1 MAREYAPDEP
11 VAKKQREFAPDAT
24 TPNAVSVVEPY
35 KAAGKSAFE
44 SLGGGAGALGGA
56 QLGAMAGAPL
66 GPAGSLAGGLIG
78 GMGGYIA
85 GEYAQQ
91 KAGGAVPQKVKEATG
106 FTPEQREREKGDYPV
121 ASILG
126 SVATAVPSLTR
137 MGMSAADLAKSL
149 LGRKTTAQQEALAAQ
164 ALEAGKAGRTELSA
178 AQQEQQRVAKL
189 AEAKA
194 LEQKTLAAQQQEQAI
209 KAGQKAEAKGGRS
222 LRELVGVRTLPE
234 AGGYKPIPTTPEKIG
249 EFIRTQ
255 ADNFLGAIKSQ
266 RSKAADVNF
275 TKATIGSKQKEA
287 RGEFVDTQPLLKE
300 MDELIAKGGTSD
312 YLNSIQKLRNDIAAT
327 KGFEGLEVIRRRLGD
342 AAYGLPEE
350 GYKAIGQKF
359 SQKMYDDLA
368 GQMRDFDKSFSKYLD
383 DYKRLSEPIRVYGT
397 KIGKSLTQTEDAA
410 GRYIAKTP
418 EKVAEEVF
426 SNPQNFERF
435 VEAVGGNAEIAT
447 AAARRFFAGKLETA
461 KTTDAV
467 EKILRDNRE
476 LFRKPEMF
484 GVKQDVEKY
493 LASLRQSGA
502 RTAEAGKIAGQAA
515 QVQKD
520 ITKQVSDADKL
531 LNSKLKNIEG
541 AETLFSD
548 AVKLLSTAK
557 PGKAIET
564 FESSVLPKIREAESK
579 AGVRLLDEKQIE
591 NLRNQVQRLE
601 KTYDRTNR
609 ERIITGLLAGYLIG
623 TEGVSK
629 VKQMASTTG
638 G

>member
-1 MAREYAPDEP
+1 MPIKFEDEP
-11 VAKKQREFAPDAT
+11 STKGKIKFEDEVQS
-24 TPNAVSVVEPY
+24 SVVEPY

-56 QLGAMAGAPL
+56 QLGFMAGAPL
-66 GPAGSLAGGLIG
+66 GPVGSLAGGLLG
-78 GMGGYIA
+78 GVGGYYA

-91 KAGGAVPQKVKEATG
+91 KAGEAVPQKVKEATG
-106 FTPEQREREKGDYPV
+106 FTPEQRGREKEAYPV
-121 ASILG
+121 ASFLG
-126 SVATAVPSLTR
+126 GIAPDVGAALPTLTR
-137 MGMSAADLAKSL
+137 MGMSATDLAKSL
-149 LGRKTTAQQEALAAQ
+149 LGKKTAAQQQALAAQ
-164 ALEAGKAGRTELSA
+164 AAEAGKLGKAELSA
-178 AQQEQQRVAKL
+178 AQQEQQRLTKL

-194 LEQKTLAAQQQEQAI
+194 LEKQTLKAQQQEQAT

-234 AGGYKPIPTTPEKIG
+234 LGGYKPIPTTPEKIG

-275 TKATIGSKQKEA
+275 TKATIGTKQREA

-300 MDELIAKGGTSD
+300 MDALIAKGGTTD
-312 YLNSIQKLRNDIAAT
+312 YLNSIQRLRNDIAAT
-327 KGFEGLEVIRRRLGD
+327 RGFEGLEVIRRRLGD
-342 AAYGLPEE
+342 AAFGVPEE

-426 SNPQNFERF
+426 ASPQNFDRF
-435 VEAVGGNAEIAT
+435 LEAVGGNAEIAT

-461 KTTDAV
+461 KTLDAV
-467 EKILRDNRE
+467 EKIVRDNRA
-476 LFRKPEMF
+476 LLNKPEMKE
-484 GVKQDVEKY
+484 VAKDIEKY
-493 LASLRQSGA
+493 YASLKQSGT
-502 RTAEAGKIAGQAA
+502 RTAGAEKIAGEAA
-515 QVQKD
+515 EVQKD
-520 ITKQVSDADKL
+520 IAKQIKDANTL
-531 LNSKLKNIEG
+531 LGDKLKNIEG
-541 AETLFSD
+541 AEKLFSD
-548 AVKLLSTAK
+548 AVASLSTAK

-564 FESSVLPKIREAESK
+564 FETTVLPKIRAAEAK
-579 AGVRLLDEKQIE
+579 AGVRLLDEGKIE
-591 NLRNQVQRLE
+591 SLRQQVQQLE
-601 KTYDRTNR
+601 KVYDKTNR
-609 ERIITGLLAGYLIG
+609 ERVITGLLATYLIG

-629 VKQMASTTG
+629 IKQLASTTG

>member
-1 MAREYAPDEP
+1 MPIKFEDEP
-11 VAKKQREFAPDAT
+11 STKGKIKFEDEVKS
-24 TPNAVSVVEPY
+24 SVVEPY
-35 KAAGKSAFE
+35 KSAGKSAFE

-56 QLGAMAGAPL
+56 QLGAIAGSPL
-66 GPAGSLAGGLIG
+66 GPVGSLAGGLIG
-78 GMGGYIA
+78 GLGGYYA

-91 KAGGAVPQKVKEATG
+91 KAGEAVPQKVKEFTG
-106 FTPEQREREKGDYPV
+106 FTPEQRGQEKEAYPV
-121 ASILG
+121 ASFLG
-126 SVATAVPSLTR
+126 GVATAVPALTR
-137 MGMSAADLAKSL
+137 MGMSATDLAKTL
-149 LGRKTTAQQEALAAQ
+149 MGKKTAAQQAALSSQAA
-164 ALEAGKAGRTELSA
+164 EAGKVGRAEFAA
-178 AQQEQQRVAKL
+178 AQQEQQRLAKL

-194 LEQKTLAAQQQEQAI
+194 LEKKTLAAQQQEQATR
-209 KAGQKAEAKGGRS
+209 AAQKAEAKGGRS

-249 EFIRTQ
+249 EFIRKQ
-255 ADNFLGAIKSQ
+255 ADNFLDAIKSQ

-275 TKATIGSKQKEA
+275 TKASIGTKQKEA

-397 KIGKSLTQTEDAA
+397 KIGQSLTKTEDAA

-418 EKVAEEVF
+418 EKLAEEVF
-426 SNPQNFERF
+426 SSPQNFDRF
-435 VEAVGGNAEIAT
+435 LEAVGGNAEIAT

-461 KTTDAV
+461 KTTEAV

-476 LFRKPEMF
+476 LLRRPEMF

-493 LASLRQSGA
+493 LSSLRQSGA
-502 RTAEAGKIAGQAA
+502 RTTEAEKIAGQAA
-515 QVQKD
+515 QVQTD
-520 ITKQVSDADKL
+520 ISKQVSDADKL
-531 LNSKLKNIEG
+531 LKSKLKNMEG

-548 AVKLLSTAK
+548 AVKSLSTAK

-564 FESSVLPKIREAESK
+564 FESTVLPKIREAEAK

-591 NLRNQVQRLE
+591 NLRLQVQRLE
-601 KTYDRTNR
+601 KISDKTNR
-609 ERIITGLLAGYLIG
+609 ERIITGLLASYLVG

-629 VKQMASTTG
+629 IKQMVSATG

>member
-1 MAREYAPDEP
+1 MPIKFEDEP
-11 VAKKQREFAPDAT
+11 STKGKIKFEDEVQS
-24 TPNAVSVVEPY
+24 SVVEPY

-78 GMGGYIA
+78 GLGGYYA

-106 FTPEQREREKGDYPV
+106 FTPEQRGKEKGDYPV

-149 LGRKTTAQQEALAAQ
+149 LGRKTAAQQEALAAQ
-164 ALEAGKAGRTELSA
+164 ASEAGKVGRAELSA
-178 AQQEQQRVAKL
+178 AQQEQQRLAKT
-189 AEAKA
+189 AEAKV
-194 LEQKTLAAQQQEQAI
+194 LEKKTLAAQQQEQAT

-234 AGGYKPIPTTPEKIG
+234 AGGYKPIPETPQKIG
-249 EFIRTQ
+249 DFIRTQ
-255 ADNFLGAIKSQ
+255 ADNFLNAIKSQ

-342 AAYGLPEE
+342 AAFGLPEE

-426 SNPQNFERF
+426 SSPQTFERF

-461 KTTDAV
+461 KTTEAV

-484 GVKQDVEKY
+484 SVKQDVEKY

-502 RTAEAGKIAGQAA
+502 RTTEAEKIAGQAA

-520 ITKQVSDADKL
+520 ITKQIDDANKL
-531 LNSKLKNIEG
+531 LKTKLKDIEG
-541 AETLFSD
+541 AETLFTD
-548 AVKLLSTAK
+548 AVKSLSTAK

-564 FESSVLPKIREAESK
+564 FESAVLPKIREAEAK

-591 NLRNQVQRLE
+591 NLRNQVQQLE

-609 ERIITGLLAGYLIG
+609 ERIITGLLASYLIG

-629 VKQMASTTG
+629 VRQMASTTG